1 MTINRKQFIAVVA
14 LLAMMFCL
22 PINAAKTYW
31 GYCNGVDPVAFGTKT
46 AAKGAIYIPAEVAQL
61 YKGFTV
67 SAVKYGLA
75 AQADDVEV
83 FVTKDLNADPIVTK
97 KASVAYKGWNE
108 VALTTPYEIDG
119 EGFYI
124 GYSYTGSA
132 VSLGMTTTF
141 SENGCWADLG
151 DGWQN
156 YATQKGESAKALA
169 IQARITGDN
178 LPLDLMLYTDTHEY
192 AVVKGEPC
200 KLEFSVKNL
209 CSVAVRNLQVGYSID
224 GGEETVCDFKT
235 TMGSNIDKS
244 FAIEHEGF
252 STTGKHSLK
261 MRVVSINGKDDAY
274 APNSELVLGLNV
286 KNSLPVQRLVVEE
299 GTGTWCQYCPKGIVG
314 FRKASEA
321 YPNHFIGIAIHRSD
335 NLVTNTYED
344 LVFESLPNCYFNR
357 NTKSAIEPSFESI
370 ETAVKKLMEKTP
382 VMGVDANVKYTDSGK
397 KKISVEAL
405 TTFLGAHKGMNYR
418 LSFVL
423 LESGITGYTQ
433 VNAFAGGKLGEMGGF
448 EKLPNPAT
456 IDMDHVARMN
466 YSYNGIEGSI
476 PADVEADETTRY
488 TTTLDVPSTI
498 QNPDNCDLVV
508 LVIDAATGRIENG
521 VKVAL
526 GEHTTGIRDAEKV
539 VVPDFSFSGDRLNVD
554 GFAGTVRLYTA
565 DGVEVSNSNL
575 APGMY
580 IVKATAGNQTVTKKL
595 IKR

>member
-151 DGWQN
+151 DGWKN

-274 APNSELVLGLNV
+274 AANSELVLGLNV

-299 GTGTWCQYCPKGIVG
+299 GTGTWCQYCPKGIVA
-314 FRKASEA
+314 FRETAAA
-321 YPNHFIGIAIHRSD
+321 YPEHFIGIAVHK
-335 NLVTNTYED
+335 ED
-344 LVFESLPNCYFNR
+344 ALATDSYSELKFSGYPDSYLNR
-357 NTKSAIEPSFESI
+357 NLKSNVEPSASAYTSAISNIKDRVP
-370 ETAVKKLMEKTP
+370 TV
-382 VMGVDANVKYTDSGK
+382 GVEVNAEYTDDTK
-397 KKISVEAL
+397 KQIHAEAL
-405 TTFLGAHKGMNYR
+405 ATFVSAQQGINYR
-418 LSFVL
+418 VSFVL
-423 LESGITGYTQ
+423 IENGIKGYSQ
-433 VNAFAGGKLGEMGGF
+433 VNAYAGGSSVMGGF
-448 EKLPNPAT
+448 EKLSNPAY

-466 YSYNGIEGSI
+466 YSYQGFEGSI
-476 PADVEADETTRY
+476 PTDVEADQTVSYETTLAMP
-488 TTTLDVPSTI
+488 TV
-498 QNPDNCDLVV
+498 QNADNCELVA
-508 LVIDAATGRIENG
+508 LVIDANTGRIENG
-521 VKVAL
+521 AIVAL
-526 GEHTTGIRDAEKV
+526 GEHTTGIRDAEKA

-565 DGVEVSNSNL
+565 DGVEVSNGNL
-575 APGMY
+575 ASGMY